1 MTNFHEFVHLHE
13 SQTAR
18 RAQPGV
24 SPRCSNIRWQALC
37 HRCSEP
43 ARHITSLLTKTSDRE
58 ESGVRRRGGGELP
71 EVVNTKCKKQFGPD
85 ISVINFMPV
94 LGPSHYKSNQIK
106 SVRCRHVRRSPRQC
120 LTHLPCLLYTPRG
133 NQATDES
140 EKRCLTSGWT
150 QFGNTIMQ
158 FLYKRQCDCLKVSQN
173 IVKDLCNID
182 LTPIFNFK

>member
-24 SPRCSNIRWQALC
+24 SPRCSNIRWQVLC
-37 HRCSEP
+37 HRCSKP

-120 LTHLPCLLYTPRG
+120 LTHLPHLLYTPRG
-133 NQATDES
+133 SQAADEG
-140 EKRCLTSGWT
+140 EARC
-150 QFGNTIMQ
+150 FGQRVDPVWKHNYAI
-158 FLYKRQCDCLKVSQN
+158 LYKRQCDCLRVSLN